1 MQNGEN
7 EAIDGSHLPSS
18 KSINKKFKKH
28 KIHKVKNDFS
38 DSIARKSFKSIK
50 SRYDDD
56 SDDTSSSSSSSNSN
70 SIDIKTLKMKKI
82 TPIERLNK
90 IKSEMIELEHD
101 LNNEED
107 HKRDEDILTEL
118 LNYRTK
124 LGDIE
129 LRFENRGKEN
139 EDINKKVI
147 NDDTVLIDNERI
159 LEIDKRLNIL
169 EKVIGANNVSLTYDV
184 SVPFLKE
191 FQINYTIN

>member
-7 EAIDGSHLPSS
+7 EAIDGSRLPSS

-38 DSIARKSFKSIK
+38 DSIARKSFKTIK

-56 SDDTSSSSSSSNSN
+56 DSDDNSSSSSSNSN
-70 SIDIKTLKMKKI
+70 SIDIKTLKKKKI

-124 LGDIE
+124 LSDIE

-147 NDDTVLIDNERI
+147 NDDTVLDDNERI

-184 SVPFLKE
+184 SVPYLKE
-191 FQINYTIN
+191 LQINYITK